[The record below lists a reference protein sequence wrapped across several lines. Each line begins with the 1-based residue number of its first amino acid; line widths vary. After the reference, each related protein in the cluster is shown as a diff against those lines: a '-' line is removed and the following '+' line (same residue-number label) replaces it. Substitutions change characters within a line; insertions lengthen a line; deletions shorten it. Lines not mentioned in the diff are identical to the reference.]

1 MKLVSIV
8 IPYYKKK
15 KYISKTLNSIIN
27 QSYKKYEIIIVYDD
41 ENSEEFIFLKN
52 ITKKNK
58 KIKLIKNKKQ
68 LGAGKS
74 RNRGISISKGEYI
87 AFIDADD
94 LWKKDKLKIQLN
106 FMIKNKIDFSHTS
119 YEILNKNKVVATRI
133 AKNFFKLS
141 DILLSCDIG
150 LSTVMIKKN
159 IFKNKK
165 YQFPKIKTKEDF
177 VLWMKL
183 IQNNNKIYGIK
194 QKLTK
199 WRKLESSLSSSI
211 FQKIKDA
218 FLVYNKYMKYNF
230 FISILYVFLLS
241 FNFLKKGFGK

>member
-1 MKLVSIV
+1 
-8 IPYYKKK
+8 
-15 KYISKTLNSIIN
+15 
-27 QSYKKYEIIIVYDD
+27 
-41 ENSEEFIFLKN
+41 
-52 ITKKNK
+52 
-58 KIKLIKNKKQ
+58 
-68 LGAGKS
+68 
-74 RNRGISISKGEYI
+74 
-87 AFIDADD
+87 
-94 LWKKDKLKIQLN
+94 
-106 FMIKNKIDFSHTS
+106 MIKNKIDFSHTS

-150 LSTVMIKKN
+150 LSTVMIKKD
-159 IFKNKK
+159 ILKNKK

-199 WRKLESSLSSSI
+199 WRKLESSLSSSN

-230 FISILYVFLLS
+230 FISIVYVFLLS
-241 FNFLKKGFGK
+241 FNFLKKGFRK

>member
-1 MKLVSIV
+1 MKLVSV
-8 IPYYKKK
+8 IIQYYKKK

-68 LGAGKS
+68 LGAGNS

-106 FMIKNKIDFSHTS
+106 FMIKNKINFSHTS
-119 YEILNKNKVVATRI
+119 YEILDKNKVVANRI

-141 DILLSCDIG
+141 DILLSCDIC
-150 LSTVMIKKN
+150 LSTVMIKKD
-159 IFKNKK
+159 ILKNKK

-230 FISILYVFLLS
+230 FISIVYVFLLS

>member
-1 MKLVSIV
+1 MKLVSVI

-27 QSYKKYEIIIVYDD
+27 QSYKKYEIIIIYDD
-41 ENSEEFIFLKN
+41 ENLEEFNFLKS
-52 ITKKNK
+52 ITKKIK

-68 LGAGKS
+68 LGAGNS
-74 RNRGISISKGEYI
+74 RNRGISISKGKYI

-94 LWKKDKLKIQLN
+94 LWKKDKLKTQLN
-106 FMIKNKIDFSHTS
+106 FMMKNKIDFSHTS

-150 LSTVMIKKN
+150 LSTVMIKKD
-159 IFKNKK
+159 ILKNKK
-165 YQFPKIKTKEDF
+165 YKFPKIKTKEDF

-199 WRKLESSLSSSI
+199 WRKLESSLSSSN

-230 FISILYVFLLS
+230 FISIVYVFLLS